1 MVKVLSNIEAVLL
14 SVVNE
19 KPSYAYEIDKI
30 INIRNVRM
38 WVKIGV
44 ASIYQVL
51 KKLEKKKVSVFKKRK
66 RGEDAG

>member
-44 ASIYQVL
+44 ASI
-51 KKLEKKKVSVFKKRK
+51 
-66 RGEDAG
+66 